1 MTAAISVWLRRGAM
15 AVAASRVGVGFVAL
29 GAPTLVS
36 RSWVGRSGDGAP
48 GTVLGRA
55 LGSRDLALGLGALI
69 ALRGQASAAGPPS
82 VWSAALSPAPPPAGS
97 PPAADPAEPALTEPA
112 PAEPAPAESA
122 PAAASAALSGAAAW
136 VGLAALADGFDL
148 WTTARSWDEL
158 PALRRWLVALSSGGA
173 AAVGAAAT
181 VSLLAGAVRRGAK

>member
-1 MTAAISVWLRRGAM
+1 MWLRRGAT

-29 GAPTLVS
+29 GAPLAVS
-36 RSWVGRSGDGAP
+36 RSWVGRSGDGPP
-48 GTVLGRA
+48 GVVLGRA

-69 ALRGQASAAGPPS
+69 ALRRQEKATGQTS
-82 VWSAALSPAPPPAGS
+82 VWSAA
-97 PPAADPAEPALTEPA
+97 
-112 PAEPAPAESA
+112 AEPAPAAAA
-122 PAAASAALSGAAAW
+122 PAALPGAAAW

-158 PALRRWLVALSSGGA
+158 PPVKRWLVALSSGGA

-181 VSLLAGAVRRGAK
+181 VSLLAGAVRRRVK

>member
-1 MTAAISVWLRRGAM
+1 VAAAISVWLRRGAT

-29 GAPTLVS
+29 GAPMLVS
-36 RSWVGRSGDGAP
+36 RFWVGRPGDGAP

-69 ALRGQASAAGPPS
+69 ALRSQASAAAPPS

-97 PPAADPAEPALTEPA
+97 PPAADPAEPA
-112 PAEPAPAESA
+112 PAEPGPAEPA

>member
-1 MTAAISVWLRRGAM
+1 M
-15 AVAASRVGVGFVAL
+15 AVAAGRVGVGFVAL

-69 ALRGQASAAGPPS
+69 ALRGQASAAGPQS

-97 PPAADPAEPALTEPA
+97 PPAADPAEPAPAEPA
-112 PAEPAPAESA
+112 PAEPAPA
-122 PAAASAALSGAAAW
+122 AASALSGAAAW

>member
-1 MTAAISVWLRRGAM
+1 MAAAISVWLRRGAT

-29 GAPTLVS
+29 GAPLVVS
-36 RSWVGRSGDGAP
+36 RSWVGRSGDGPP

-69 ALRGQASAAGPPS
+69 ALRRQARVTGQPS
-82 VWSAALSPAPPPAGS
+82 VWPAAADPALAPAPAGTPPPPAS
-97 PPAADPAEPALTEPA
+97 PPAADPVEPA
-112 PAEPAPAESA
+112 PAAT
-122 PAAASAALSGAAAW
+122 ASVALSGAAVW

-158 PALRRWLVALSSGGA
+158 PPVKRWLVALSSGGA

-181 VSLLAGAVRRGAK
+181 VSLLAGAVRRGAR

>member
-1 MTAAISVWLRRGAM
+1 VAAAISVWLRRGAT

-29 GAPTLVS
+29 GAPMLVS

-55 LGSRDLALGLGALI
+55 LGGRDLALGLGALI

-97 PPAADPAEPALTEPA
+97 PPAADPAEPAPGAT
-112 PAEPAPAESA
+112 
-122 PAAASAALSGAAAW
+122 SAALSGAAVW

>member
-1 MTAAISVWLRRGAM
+1 VAAAISVWLRRGAT

-29 GAPTLVS
+29 GAPLLVS
-36 RSWVGRSGDGAP
+36 RSWVGPSGDGPP

-69 ALRGQASAAGPPS
+69 ALRRQASATGQPS
-82 VWSAALSPAPPPAGS
+82 VW
-97 PPAADPAEPALTEPA
+97 
-112 PAEPAPAESA
+112 
-122 PAAASAALSGAAAW
+122 PAAASAARSGAAVW
-136 VGLAALADGFDL
+136 VGMAALADGFDL

-158 PALRRWLVALSSGGA
+158 PAVKRWLVALSSGGA

-181 VSLLAGAVRRGAK
+181 VSLLAGAVRRGRPGSHQVTGSSFSP

>member
-1 MTAAISVWLRRGAM
+1 VAAAVSMWLRRGAT

-29 GAPTLVS
+29 GAPLLVS

-69 ALRGQASAAGPPS
+69 ALRRQDRVAGPRP
-82 VWSAALSPAPPPAGS
+82 
-97 PPAADPAEPALTEPA
+97 D
-112 PAEPAPAESA
+112 
-122 PAAASAALSGAAAW
+122 AAAW

-148 WTTARSWDEL
+148 LTTMRSWDEL
-158 PALRRWLVALSSGGA
+158 PAGKRWLVALSSGGA
-173 AAVGAAAT
+173 AAAGAAGAAA
-181 VSLLAGAVRRGAK
+181 LLTGAGTRAGAGAGADGAVGSRHQVTGSSRRP